1 MRNPAALAFL
11 VAGAALALALLA
23 LAVSPPTSSTIACRD
38 RGAATAVGLAERNG
52 PPRVQNT
59 IETTTDMTSQAREPQ
74 WWAGTWPGETEYI
87 RVADALRRGRAADV
101 PWDPREPAL
110 LLLAADGIF
119 GHAMAYQKEEG
130 SGDPRELR
138 IASPHTT
145 PWAPYLAAA
154 CRARHATRALG
165 SAAEAVRLTRPAAQ
179 TLPEPGECAGG
190 PRGARC
196 CCRWRRRP
204 ARARPAWKCA
214 IKTR

>member
-119 GHAMAYQKEEG
+119 GYAMAYQREG
-130 SGDPRELR
+130 GDPRGLHHHPRLR
-138 IASPHTT
+138 GRRTWRPRA
-145 PWAPYLAAA
+145 
-154 CRARHATRALG
+154 ARHATRPGLCRGGGAPP
-165 SAAEAVRLTRPAAQ
+165 RP
-179 TLPEPGECAGG
+179 P
-190 PRGARC
+190 PRPCPR
-196 CCRWRRRP
+196 
-204 ARARPAWKCA
+204 
-214 IKTR
+214 